1 MKRTLHED
9 SGEDSDSNPAPTARA
24 YKNSVGNS
32 AKFPQQVK
40 KTAEQG
46 ENVRLKNRD
55 ELDTFMLRRF
65 RECIVADVQDPSD
78 AEKVILTMSYN
89 IPGPNGAMKAHKEDA
104 NRLRHRRW
112 TDRTIHDYTYVETE
126 ELLRDNV
133 KYTDNDMFCTV
144 WLEKYFVKYGDVSPD
159 SQFVKLMV
167 LAKRDLFKQY
177 AAEMKGLGQDAVE
190 ESRFL
195 KIWSVL
201 FPRYCINGCGKRII
215 YTAGSFTNTLKQSI
229 TDVKEH
235 GRGVS
240 LYRTLDT
247 VCKGADFTIYCVLDR
262 LEQFRIRNGRW
273 PEV

>member
-46 ENVRLKNRD
+46 FVSKSYSQPDIINDLSGLHQCCPAGVGAKRILNHFKANGDGLIDYTAALACISLCRENVRLKNRD

-89 IPGPNGAMKAHKEDA
+89 IPGPNGAMKVCRCGFAKAYAVSVKSLDRCSKAHKEDA

-133 KYTDNDMFCTV
+133 KYTDNDMV
-144 WLEKYFVKYGDVSPD
+144 RAALMPLADRQQVS
-159 SQFVKLMV
+159 V
-167 LAKRDLFKQY
+167 
-177 AAEMKGLGQDAVE
+177 
-190 ESRFL
+190 
-195 KIWSVL
+195 
-201 FPRYCINGCGKRII
+201 INQQACFS
-215 YTAGSFTNTLKQSI
+215 TLTFT
-229 TDVKEH
+229 
-235 GRGVS
+235 
-240 LYRTLDT
+240 
-247 VCKGADFTIYCVLDR
+247 
-262 LEQFRIRNGRW
+262 
-273 PEV
+273 